1 MVTCDSPEHNA
12 KYGIYTMTDMQT
24 DKIVEVQVIQHNKVN
39 NSNAIER
46 WGGGGQIKVFPKDSH
61 LRMRADRL
69 KNYTNLMFG
78 TCPKVKLQ
86 ILQRKQKRRSAV
98 TSRLGLS

>member
-46 WGGGGQIKVFPKDSH
+46 WGGGG
-61 LRMRADRL
+61 AD
-69 KNYTNLMFG
+69 
-78 TCPKVKLQ
+78 
-86 ILQRKQKRRSAV
+86 
-98 TSRLGLS
+98 